1 MLPGRPAKERRV
13 PSTPTIEFLGG
24 AGTVTGSMHLLTLG
38 NRRILLDCGLLQ
50 GLKELRLRNWADRV
64 PDPRSLDAV
73 VLSHAHLDHTGY
85 LPRLVKAGYGGP
97 VYCTSGTE
105 DLLGIMLPDAAHL
118 QEEQAEH
125 ANFKGFAKH
134 APALPLY
141 SAADALG
148 ALDRLV
154 PQPYGREF
162 TVVDGVTVQFR
173 RAGHILGSATVD
185 LGLDGGRASRLVFS
199 GDLGRP
205 DQPILRDPEP
215 VPAADVLLLESTYG
229 NRRHEGDPVH
239 QLARIV
245 SETARRGGVLLIPAF
260 AVGRTQT
267 IVWLLR
273 RLEQEGR
280 IPVLPTYVDSP
291 LAIDATEIYLRHAE
305 DHDVDMERLMRHGD
319 NPLTTRHFHLARSR
333 DESRAL
339 NALKGPVVIISAS
352 GMATGGRVLHHLQLR
367 LPDPR
372 TTVLLVGFQAAG
384 TRGRSLQEGAKAL
397 RILGAEVA
405 VRARVE
411 MLDGLSAHADQAEL
425 LDWMGRFQRP
435 PRRVHLV
442 HGEPEGATALAEV
455 IRQRFKCQVDV
466 AQDRA
471 TVPVAA

>member
-1 MLPGRPAKERRV
+1 VPG
-13 PSTPTIEFLGG
+13 TPTIEFLGG
-24 AGTVTGSMHLLTLG
+24 AGTVTGSMHLLRLG
-38 NRRILLDCGLLQ
+38 NRRVLLDCGLLQ
-50 GLKELRLRNWADRV
+50 GLKELRLRNWTDRV
-64 PDPRSLDAV
+64 PDPGTLDAV
-73 VLSHAHLDHTGY
+73 ILSHAHLDHTGY
-85 LPRLVKAGYGGP
+85 LPRLVGAGYRGP
-97 VYCTSGTE
+97 VYCTPGTE

-141 SAADALG
+141 SAADAHA

-154 PQPYGREF
+154 PQPYGRDF
-162 TVVDGVTVQFR
+162 SVTDGLTAQFR

-185 LGLDGGRASRLVFS
+185 LGLDGGTGGRLVFS

-229 NRRHEGDPVH
+229 NRRHAGDPVND
-239 QLARIV
+239 LARIV
-245 SETARRGGVLLIPAF
+245 NETARRGGVLLIPAF

-273 RLEQEGR
+273 QLEQEGR

-291 LAIDATEIYLRHAE
+291 MAIDATEIYLRHAE
-305 DHDVDMERLMRHGD
+305 DHDLDMERLMRHGD
-319 NPLTTRHFHLARSR
+319 NPLTTRHYHLARSR
-333 DESRAL
+333 DQSRAL
-339 NALKGPVVIISAS
+339 NDLKGPVVIVSAS
-352 GMATGGRVLHHLQLR
+352 GMATGGRVLHHLKLR

-384 TRGRSLQEGAKAL
+384 TRGRSLQEGAKAV
-397 RILGAEVA
+397 RILGAEVG

-411 MLDGLSAHADQAEL
+411 TLDGLSAHADQAEREGWL
-425 LDWMGRFQRP
+425 GHFQRP

-442 HGEPEGATALAEV
+442 HGEPEGAAALAEL
-455 IRQRFKCQVDV
+455 IRRRFSCQVDV

-471 TVPVAA
+471 VVPVAA

>member
-1 MLPGRPAKERRV
+1 M

-38 NRRILLDCGLLQ
+38 DRRVLLDCGLLQ
-50 GLKELRLRNWADRV
+50 GLKDLRLRNWTDRV
-64 PDPRSLDAV
+64 PDLGTLDAV
-73 VLSHAHLDHTGY
+73 ILSHAHLDHTGY
-85 LPRLVKAGYGGP
+85 LPRLVGAGYRGP

-141 SAADALG
+141 TAADARA

-154 PQPYGREF
+154 PRPYGQEF
-162 TVVDGVTVQFR
+162 TATDGVTVQFR

-185 LGLDGGRASRLVFS
+185 LRLDHGSASRLVFS

-215 VPAADVLLLESTYG
+215 VPSADVLLLESTYG
-229 NRRHEGDPVH
+229 NRRHSGDPVND
-239 QLARIV
+239 LARIV
-245 SETARRGGVLLIPAF
+245 NQTARRGGVLLIPAF

-273 RLEQEGR
+273 RLEHEGR

-305 DHDVDMERLMRHGD
+305 EHDFDMERLMRHGD
-319 NPLTTRHFHLARSR
+319 NPLTTGHFHLARSR
-333 DESRAL
+333 DQSRAL
-339 NALKGPVVIISAS
+339 NDLKGPVVIISAS
-352 GMATGGRVLHHLQLR
+352 GMATGGRVLHHLKLR
-367 LPDPR
+367 LPDTR

-384 TRGRSLQEGAKAL
+384 TRGRSLQEGAKVV
-397 RILGAEVA
+397 RILGAEVE

-411 MLDGLSAHADQAEL
+411 TLDGLSAHADQAEL
-425 LDWMGRFQRP
+425 LEWLGRFQRA
-435 PRRVHLV
+435 PRQVHLV
-442 HGEPEGATALAEV
+442 HGEPEGAGALAGA
-455 IRQRFKCQVDV
+455 IRQRFHCQVDV

-471 TVPVAA
+471 TVPVAAA

>member
-1 MLPGRPAKERRV
+1 
-13 PSTPTIEFLGG
+13 
-24 AGTVTGSMHLLTLG
+24 MHLLCLG
-38 NRRILLDCGLLQ
+38 NRRVLLDCGLLQ
-50 GLKELRLRNWADRV
+50 GLKDLRLRNWTERV
-64 PDPRSLDAV
+64 PDPKTLDAV

-85 LPRLVKAGYGGP
+85 LPRLVRAGYRGP
-97 VYCTSGTE
+97 VYCTAGTE
-105 DLLGIMLPDAAHL
+105 DLLGIVLPDAAHL

-134 APALPLY
+134 TPALPLY
-141 SAADALG
+141 TAPDALE

-162 TVVDGVTVQFR
+162 TAVEGVTIQFR

-185 LGLDGGRASRLVFS
+185 VGLDGGHASRLVFS

-205 DQPILRDPEP
+205 NQPILRDPEP

-229 NRRHEGDPVH
+229 NRHHAGDPVND
-239 QLARIV
+239 LARIV
-245 SETARRGGVLLIPAF
+245 GETARRGGVLLIPAF

-267 IVWLLR
+267 IVWLLHQ
-273 RLEQEGR
+273 LEREGR

-291 LAIDATEIYLRHAE
+291 MAIDATEIYLRHAE
-305 DHDVDMERLMRHGD
+305 DHDLDMERLLQHGD
-319 NPLTTRHFHLARSR
+319 NPLTTRHYHLARSR

-339 NALKGPVVIISAS
+339 NDLKGPVVIISAS
-352 GMATGGRVLHHLQLR
+352 GMATGGRVLHHLKLR

-384 TRGRSLQEGAKAL
+384 TRGRALQEGAKAV
-397 RILGAEVA
+397 RILGADVG

-411 MLDGLSAHADQAEL
+411 TLDGLSAHADQAEL
-425 LDWMGRFQRP
+425 LDWLGRFQHP

-455 IRQRFKCQVDV
+455 IRQRLRWQVDV

-471 TVPVAA
+471 TVSAAA

>member
-1 MLPGRPAKERRV
+1 
-13 PSTPTIEFLGG
+13 
-24 AGTVTGSMHLLTLG
+24 
-38 NRRILLDCGLLQ
+38 
-50 GLKELRLRNWADRV
+50 
-64 PDPRSLDAV
+64 
-73 VLSHAHLDHTGY
+73 
-85 LPRLVKAGYGGP
+85 

-125 ANFKGFAKH
+125 TNYKGFAKH

-141 SAADALG
+141 TAADARE

-154 PQPYGREF
+154 PHPYGRAF
-162 TVVDGVTVQFR
+162 TAADGVTVEFR

-185 LGLDGGRASRLVFS
+185 LGLDGGSGSRLVFS
-199 GDLGRP
+199 GDLGRW

-229 NRRHEGDPVH
+229 NRRHTGDPVND
-239 QLARIV
+239 LARIV
-245 SETARRGGVLLIPAF
+245 GETARRGGVLLIPAF

-273 RLEQEGR
+273 QLEREGR

-305 DHDVDMERLMRHGD
+305 DHDLDMERLLQQGD
-319 NPLTTRHFHLARSR
+319 NPLTTRHYHLARSR

-339 NALKGPVVIISAS
+339 NDLKGPVVIISAS
-352 GMATGGRVLHHLQLR
+352 GMATGGRVLHHLKLR

-384 TRGRSLQEGAKAL
+384 TRGRSLQEGAKAV
-397 RILGAEVA
+397 RILGTDVG

-411 MLDGLSAHADQAEL
+411 TLDGLSAHADQAEL
-425 LDWMGRFQRP
+425 LEWLGRFQRP

-442 HGEPEGATALAEV
+442 HGEPEGAIALAEV
-455 IRQRFKCQVDV
+455 IRQRLRCQVEV
-466 AQDRA
+466 AQDRGTISVGA
-471 TVPVAA
+471 

>member
-1 MLPGRPAKERRV
+1 MHLLRLGERRV
-13 PSTPTIEFLGG
+13 
-24 AGTVTGSMHLLTLG
+24 
-38 NRRILLDCGLLQ
+38 LLDCGLLQ
-50 GLKELRLRNWADRV
+50 GLKELRLRNWTDRV
-64 PDPRSLDAV
+64 EDPRTLDAV
-73 VLSHAHLDHTGY
+73 ILSHAHLDHTGY
-85 LPRLVKAGYGGP
+85 LPRLVRAGYRGP
-97 VYCTSGTE
+97 VYCTPATE
-105 DLLGIMLPDAAHL
+105 DLLHIMLPDAAHL

-141 SAADALG
+141 SAADALE

-154 PQPYGREF
+154 PQPYGRDF
-162 TVVDGVTVQFR
+162 TAVDGVTVRFR
-173 RAGHILGSATVD
+173 QAGHILGSATVD
-185 LGLDGGRASRLVFS
+185 LGLDGQGSRLVFS
-199 GDLGRP
+199 GDLGRAN
-205 DQPILRDPEP
+205 QPILRDPEP

-229 NRRHEGDPVH
+229 NRRHSGDPVND
-239 QLARIV
+239 LARIV

-267 IVWLLR
+267 VVWLLR
-273 RLEQEGR
+273 QLEQEGR

-291 LAIDATEIYLRHAE
+291 MAIDATEIYLRHAE
-305 DHDVDMERLMRHGD
+305 DHDLDMERLMHQGSH
-319 NPLTTRHFHLARSR
+319 PLTTRHYHLARSR

-339 NALKGPVVIISAS
+339 NQLKGPVVIISAS
-352 GMATGGRVLHHLQLR
+352 GMATGGRVLHHLKLR

-397 RILGAEVA
+397 RIQGAEVD

-411 MLDGLSAHADQAEL
+411 TLDGLSAHADQAEL
-425 LDWMGRFQRP
+425 LDWLGRFQHP

-442 HGEPEGATALAEV
+442 HGEPEGAAALAEV
-455 IRQRFKCQVDV
+455 IRQRLRCQVEV

-471 TVPVAA
+471 IVPVIA